1 MPEYIER
8 DAAIAIIKGL
18 VGLTGDDRREK
29 GLLAAVSVLERQA
42 AADVA
47 PVVHGRWVEVEG
59 WYGETIAECSACGAD
74 FVMTDGESPE
84 SHDYHYCPN
93 CGAKMDGEGT
103 TDA

>member
-47 PVVHGRWVEVEG
+47 PVVHGRWKCHKYIEEYQCEICGHFVRFG
-59 WYGETIAECSACGAD
+59 TIKN
-74 FVMTDGESPE
+74 
-84 SHDYHYCPN
+84 YCPN
-93 CGAKMDGEGT
+93 CGAKMDGEE
-103 TDA
+103 